1 MKNANLKLLGTQEKS
16 LFPLKDK
23 ADHFSCVIYREDRCC
38 DQNYIGETV
47 RNAKIRLNE
56 HEDKKYYLSIKVR
69 TQSINVHGPS
79 SASLL
84 RTFISAEF

>member
-1 MKNANLKLLGTQEKS
+1 MLLGTQEKS

-23 ADHFSCVIYREDRCC
+23 VDHFSCVIYREDHCC

-56 HEDKKYYLSIKVR
+56 HEDKNTI
-69 TQSINVHGPS
+69 
-79 SASLL
+79 
-84 RTFISAEF
+84 